1 MTTNILLFANIIILI
16 FGIYYIIYKNKVT
29 KDKFIETLIDNVN
42 LQNINLENCFS
53 KEVIDVYFDVLKN
66 TNDWQTGS
74 CVLENKKTKTSIWT
88 SNEIQNRAFYS
99 QDSEIKKELKVI
111 NDKLTK
117 YDKILLDKIAKNY
130 QNRESGLVTRFFL

>member
-1 MTTNILLFANIIILI
+1 MTTTILLLANIIILI

-29 KDKFIETLIDNVN
+29 KDKFIQTLIDNVN

-53 KEVIDVYFDVLKN
+53 KEVIDVYLDVLKN
-66 TNDWQTGS
+66 TNDWQIGN
-74 CVLENKKTKTSIWT
+74 CVLENKQTKKSIWI
-88 SNEIQNRAFYS
+88 SNEIQNREFYS
-99 QDSEIKKELKVI
+99 QDSETKKELEVI

-117 YDKILLDKIAKNY
+117 YDKILLDKIAKSY